1 MSETKFVDENSL
13 LGIAASF
20 WQQYSTKTPQKLK
33 IMDAF
38 SLYCFI
44 LVIIQ
49 LFYCALVG
57 DFPRNSFLSG
67 IFAAAGAM
75 IINICLRKQLNPE
88 TKYMEISNERAFW
101 EYLAAMVVLFL
112 TVINF
117 LG

>member
-13 LGIAASF
+13 IGIAASF
-20 WQQYSTKTPQKLK
+20 WQQYSIKTPQKLK

-38 SLYCFI
+38 SLYCFV
-44 LVIIQ
+44 LLIIQ
-49 LFYCALVG
+49 LFYCGLVG

-67 IFAAAGAM
+67 IFAAGGALT
-75 IINICLRKQLNPE
+75 INICLRKQLNPE
-88 TKYMEISNERAFW
+88 TKYMGISNERAFW
-101 EYLAAMVVLFL
+101 EYLAAMIVLFL